1 MPGIDQVINDR
12 MNAFAGQP
20 EALAQRYAQ
29 NQDLLDLLALQKMK
43 TDKAAAMREVQASM
57 QANPATVR
65 DQLSQE
71 AMTQTRQEM
80 AAQAMQGAQGMQLNQ
95 RRAMQARG
103 IPTLPAPNMARR
115 QGYQQGGIIP
125 AEPTMGAVPPSAVGN
140 EQIKQFA
147 DEYMS
152 IKRALEDPQQAEFK
166 ERNQML
172 LQDLIRQM
180 GDQMPAVMQYIDS
193 MKGIVEPRGFREGGG
208 IFGPTGIFGP
218 SARAASSFTQFL
230 VSKGIE
236 TLADVSEAVGRQLVQ
251 EFLAQKSAGDR
262 RTELAE
268 MAGAPGS
275 EGARQAQPEVTER
288 PYIPT
293 GRASVADSQME
304 NLTGAV
310 RGGLEMLVP
319 DRFAPVEWMAKIG
332 RNMPGTDLGQS
343 PRLRLPTIGLP
354 NIVEGMAKIGR
365 NMPGTDLGQSPRLRL
380 PTQTPTRGVSTGRR
394 ARREQTP
401 PETAPRMSNED
412 LAELVGMDPNAG
424 LGALLL
430 GEPGGPGVPP
440 SRRRMALEAI
450 KQAITSPFTG
460 QPTPETPATTPAPA
474 PITEPA
480 GLSALV
486 DRITEVREPFRMQGT
501 EPSGMRTPQDYL
513 ASLARQQA
521 RQRAEQPETAEQPVS
536 RYQEELDRLRAQE
549 EDPMRAL
556 ATFLTG
562 MGSGRGR
569 GLGQSLAAGAQ
580 ALNAAE
586 REIDARRLQLVE
598 ALQNEEITAAEA
610 ARENR
615 RLDLMGE
622 DIEVQRE
629 YNQQRVNLEERVE
642 RLRAQGRLQEAK
654 AALNQ
659 GAMELFTGPL
669 EQQAIREEVENSA
682 VARGLSE
689 TEINELLQRR
699 TQEKIQD
706 YIRSTAES
714 SGLNALAT
722 ATAQTFMPEDE
733 FAEEMTITE

>member
-193 MKGIVEPRGFREGGG
+193 MKGIVEPRGFQEGGG

-319 DRFAPVEWMAKIG
+319 DRFAPVEW
-332 RNMPGTDLGQS
+332 
-343 PRLRLPTIGLP
+343 
-354 NIVEGMAKIGR
+354 MAKIGR

-642 RLRAQGRLQEAK
+642 RLRAQGRLQEAR